1 MRRLQI
7 GTHVMKTS
15 ILVAVLL
22 SFILSACGGGGSSS
36 GGVTNPSSSTP
47 SNSTP
52 TSNAGTDQSGRTTT
66 TVSLDGSASTDPD
79 GDVVTYSWI
88 IQTKPDGSTASI
100 SDETSVTP
108 SIVLDLDGQY
118 EIELSVSDGSATS
131 TDSVNITAIT
141 PSIVVSGNKEIYWQD
156 SLVAIDLQINHYDQS
171 PSISLGEIPT
181 GFLFDAV
188 EGRLTSSIGEFTP
201 VGPYKFTASV
211 AGSDG
216 YMITETFSLIVDPVL
231 SGEFFVTDTTSVLGH
246 PVIFT
251 RDGYFSVR
259 APDPR
264 EYVDDPYVVD
274 GEYVDGSYE
283 YQTRYSLNC
292 FGKIEFDGINF
303 SGDGKCGGFIFSSPG
318 DYRSEAVRV
327 EIDGVSQTG
336 SPTINMRFYGEDDS
350 PLRFLSDSAAER
362 LEYSLTPAEIWIPQ
376 DDFAGKWLLEDIG
389 IQYEYSNPIHPFF
402 DHPWLAPPGFVNSW
416 TRPWNVV
423 KSQLIGEFDSELNFS
438 ATGSWQNTSCSI
450 EIRSSETAK
459 LEENLVLGSK
469 GDSEVN
475 RIFSGK
481 YTSFRSCDT
490 ISEPRSYPPDVFSL
504 AAPGGVDAMASVYW
518 EITPGSSDVDIPA
531 LVLHILTDGARSS
544 NLGGPTQMR
553 FVKVCT
559 PEGNPTEFYTELYLN
574 QNDTP
579 RRPKEICESP

>member
-1 MRRLQI
+1 
-7 GTHVMKTS
+7 MKTS

-22 SFILSACGGGGSSS
+22 SFMLSACGGGGSSS
-36 GGVTNPSSSTP
+36 GGGVTNPSSSTP

-66 TVSLDGSASTDPD
+66 SVSLDGSASTDPD
-79 GDVVTYSWI
+79 GDVLTYSWI

-100 SDETSVTP
+100 SNETSVTP

-156 SLVAIDLQINHYDQS
+156 TLVVIDLEINHYDQS
-171 PSISLGEIPT
+171 PSISIGEIPT
-181 GFLFDAV
+181 GFLFDVV

-211 AGSDG
+211 TGSDG

-231 SGEFFVTDTTSVLGH
+231 TGEFNVTESPTSRVGH
-246 PVIFT
+246 PVRFT

-259 APDPR
+259 GSGTR
-264 EYVDDPYVVD
+264 D
-274 GEYVDGSYE
+274 GEYVDDSYD

-292 FGKIEFDGINF
+292 FGKIEFVGINF
-303 SGDGKCGGFIFSSPG
+303 SGDGKCGGFIFSSSSG
-318 DYRSEAVRV
+318 NRFEAVRV
-327 EIDGVSQTG
+327 EIDGVSQTE
-336 SPTINMRFYGEDDS
+336 SPTINMRFYGEDDN
-350 PLRFLSDSAAER
+350 PLRFLNDSAAER
-362 LEYSLTPAEIWIPQ
+362 LENSLTPAEIWIPQ

-389 IQYEYSNPIHPFF
+389 IQYEYSNPIHPFL
-402 DHPWLAPPGFVNSW
+402 DLPWLAPPGFVNAW
-416 TRPWNVV
+416 TRPAFVV

-459 LEENLVLGSK
+459 LEENLALGSK
-469 GDSEVN
+469 GNSEVN

-518 EITPGSSDVDIPA
+518 EITPRSSDEDIPA

-574 QNDTP
+574 QNDTL

>member
-1 MRRLQI
+1 MDNHA
-7 GTHVMKTS
+7 TKTS
-15 ILVAVLL
+15 ILVVILL

-36 GGVTNPSSSTP
+36 GGVTNPSSPSP

-52 TSNAGTDQSGRTTT
+52 VSNAGNDQSARTTT

-88 IQTKPDGSTASI
+88 IQKKPDGSTASI
-100 SDETSVTP
+100 PDETSVTP
-108 SIVLDLDGQY
+108 NIVLDLDGQY

-141 PSIVVSGNKEIYWQD
+141 PSILVSGNKEIYWQD
-156 SLVAIDLQINHYDQS
+156 SLITIDLQINHYDQS

-181 GFLFDAV
+181 GFSFDAV

-201 VGPYKFTASV
+201 VGPYTFRASV
-211 AGSDG
+211 TGSDG

-231 SGEFFVTDTTSVLGH
+231 TGEFKVTKSPTSIRWY
-246 PVIFT
+246 PVRFT
-251 RDGYFSVR
+251 RDGYFSVQGS
-259 APDPR
+259 
-264 EYVDDPYVVD
+264 YFVD
-274 GEYVDGSYE
+274 GEYVYDSYE
-283 YQTRYSLNC
+283 FQTRYSLNC
-292 FGKIEFDGINF
+292 FGKIEPDGINF
-303 SGDGKCGGFIFSSPG
+303 SGDGKCGGFTRFSSSGPR
-318 DYRSEAVRV
+318 YEVVRV
-327 EIDGVSQTG
+327 EIDGVYQTS
-336 SPTINMRFYGEDDS
+336 SPTINMTLYGADDFRLETLND
-350 PLRFLSDSAAER
+350 PAAER
-362 LEYSLTPAEIWIPQ
+362 LENSLSPSEIWISQ
-376 DDFAGKWLLEDIG
+376 DDLAGKWLLEDIG
-389 IQYEYSNPIHPFF
+389 IQYEYSLPNHPFLGIF
-402 DHPWLAPPGFVNSW
+402 WFAPQGFVNSW
-416 TRPWNVV
+416 SGPGYII

-438 ATGSWQNTSCSI
+438 ATGSWLNTSCSI

-469 GDSEVN
+469 GDSENN

-481 YTSFRSCDT
+481 YISFRSCDS
-490 ISEPRSYPPDVFSL
+490 ISEPRTYPPDVFSL
-504 AAPGGVDAMASVYW
+504 AAPGGVDAMASAYW
-518 EITPGSSDVDIPA
+518 ENTLRSSDVDIPA

-559 PEGNPTEFYTELYLN
+559 AEGNPTEFYTELYLN

-579 RRPKEICESP
+579 RRPKDICESP